1 MWCSL
6 GVHFV
11 LVDCKAVPLRLAL
24 DRAAAAGLDNVT
36 TLQVVSTST
45 TTLIASISTLLASI
59 GTLNAIIGT
68 LITII
73 RTVVA
78 IIPGLMTVDDGAP
91 QPKWRLYRL
100 P

>member
-1 MWCSL
+1 MRCSL

-68 LITII
+68 LVTS
-73 RTVVA
+73 TVVA
-78 IIPGLMTVDDGAP
+78 TIPSLMAVGDGAP
-91 QPKWRLYRL
+91 RPVWN
-100 P
+100 

>member
-1 MWCSL
+1 MRCSL

-11 LVDCKAVPLRLAL
+11 LVDCKAVPLHLAL

-45 TTLIASISTLLASI
+45 TTLIASISTL
-59 GTLNAIIGT
+59 NAIIGT
-68 LITII
+68 LVTS
-73 RTVVA
+73 TVVA
-78 IIPGLMTVDDGAP
+78 TIPSLMTVGDGAP
-91 QPKWRLYRL
+91 LPVWRLYHL